1 MKGQEMLR
9 IFSDHVKTKRMSK
22 HLVKKFPF
30 AIEYVSDRYKT

>member
-1 MKGQEMLR
+1 MKGPEMLR
-9 IFSDHVKTKRMSK
+9 IFSDHVKMSK